1 MEKKML
7 SKIEAAFSQLVN
19 IPDTNGLGLISQM
32 FATIKVEGFDDIGS
46 AGSEKPLGTSR
57 WGQIFIVA
65 RILRDFDVPH
75 TVGDRGHAHGV
86 LAESK
91 VQIMATVGDV
101 KVDVETGVGTA
112 NNGHGVLVGNG
123 ECVGQTT
130 TGVTNF
136 FARGLRFKSIKEF
149 AHRSRVS
156 GGPGDGKGQ
165 KVQTDLAD
173 VFGAF
178 AETGTAATRCGG
190 VAGVFEVGAIL

>member
-1 MEKKML
+1 
-7 SKIEAAFSQLVN
+7 
-19 IPDTNGLGLISQM
+19 M

-46 AGSEKPLGTSR
+46 ARSEKPLGTSGG
-57 WGQIFIVA
+57 GQIFVVA
-65 RILRDFDVPH
+65 RILRDFYVPH
-75 TVGDRGHAHGV
+75 SVGDRSHAHGV

-112 NNGHGVLVGNG
+112 NNGHGVLIGNG
-123 ECVGQTT
+123 ECIGQTT
-130 TGVTNF
+130 TDVSYF
-136 FARGLRFKSIKEF
+136 FAFDLRFKSVKEF
-149 AHRSRVS
+149 AHGKRVS

-178 AETGTAATRCGG
+178 AETGTATTRCGG
-190 VAGVFEVGAIL
+190 VPGVFEVGAIL